1 MIKALA
7 DAKVRT
13 QEKKIGFA
21 RKRRG
26 VKDPG
31 VDDDETVSSAEPA
44 KPTSA
49 RRHRQKR
56 SANGSTGVEPQP
68 FKSDRRTLFET
79 AAIASAP
86 ASQKYRA
93 DPQILPRVHVERAD
107 HLPEASKR
115 SAWKPTSSHSVLGNG
130 GSRDDDREQCIAHR
144 ILLAPMPITG
154 RNNMARVHVCTEQL
168 HTRQEILVA
177 ASAANRL
184 PAVGRADASS
194 GRDRIVP
201 ASAPQLGLTLI
212 LAERYSQ
219 QARAQEQEAGRRQ
232 GKKSVGD
239 NVVVAHDTPTTPD
252 ARPN

>member
-26 VKDPG
+26 VKDQG
-31 VDDDETVSSAEPA
+31 IDDDETVSSAEPA

-115 SAWKPTSSHSVLGNG
+115 SARKPASSHSSATAGAGTTIESSALLIESSLRRCP
-130 GSRDDDREQCIAHR
+130 SRGEITW
-144 ILLAPMPITG
+144 LACTFAPSNFT
-154 RNNMARVHVCTEQL
+154 RAR
-168 HTRQEILVA
+168 
-177 ASAANRL
+177 
-184 PAVGRADASS
+184 
-194 GRDRIVP
+194 
-201 ASAPQLGLTLI
+201 
-212 LAERYSQ
+212 
-219 QARAQEQEAGRRQ
+219 
-232 GKKSVGD
+232 KSW
-239 NVVVAHDTPTTPD
+239 
-252 ARPN
+252 